1 MIRFTLV
8 LLSFLI
14 FGCATYRTV
23 EKPVQDESP
32 FPPEPPIH
40 QKTVPEKDPFTN
52 LSEKFYREAIHWERN
67 GDIPKALSYWRIVHH
82 FRPNDSEVSRKVMT
96 WEKWTRDESER
107 HFLRGVEKLRQNLT
121 QEARREFLLALA
133 YDPEHLQ
140 ALDYLRH
147 RLNDPVWIFYD
158 VKKGDSL
165 KKISQEIYKDPDKDY
180 LIAYFNNLD
189 RQDSLQTGTTL
200 KLPVLPS
207 ISFDKKIPP
216 QEISRRAPDI
226 TKSPGPDI
234 SLQEQA
240 EIHYAK
246 GMKYFLSEELEKA
259 IEQWEETLRINPDH
273 PHAKRDLQRA
283 QNLLKNLKKRP

>member
-1 MIRFTLV
+1 MRFTLIF
-8 LLSFLI
+8 LLFLM

-23 EKPVQDESP
+23 EKPYQDETP
-32 FPPEPPIH
+32 FPSAPPI
-40 QKTVPEKDPFTN
+40 QQVTTPEKDPFAN
-52 LSEKFYREAIHWERN
+52 LTEKYYRETIHWEKK
-67 GDIPKALSYWRIVHH
+67 GDIPKALSYLRIVHR
-82 FRPNDSEVSRKVMT
+82 FRSNDPEVSKKVMT
-96 WEKWTRDESER
+96 WEKWTREESER
-107 HFLRGVEKLRQNLT
+107 HFLRGIEKLGQNLT

-133 YDPEHLQ
+133 YNPEHLQ

-147 RLNDPVWIFYD
+147 RLIDPVWIFYE

-165 KKISQEIYKDPDKDY
+165 KKISQETYKDPDKDF
-180 LIAYFNNLD
+180 LIAYFNDLD
-189 RQDSLQTGTTL
+189 RQDSLQAGLTL

-216 QEISRRAPDI
+216 QEIFRRAPDT
-226 TKSPGPDI
+226 TKLPGLNV

-259 IEQWEETLRINPDH
+259 IEQWEETLRINPNH